1 MAIFASANARAGGP
15 VGLGAVPRDNLL
27 VVCSKYHA
35 RRCDC
40 GTSVVVSGRFGS
52 FPDATTRL
60 RDRLGD
66 RIGVLQ
72 TCGCTGPDT
81 QKASQWRNRRTGDLE

>member
-1 MAIFASANARAGGP
+1 MAIFASVDTRAGGP
-15 VGLGAVPRDNLL
+15 VGLEAAPRDNLP

-40 GTSVVVSGRFGS
+40 GTSVVISGRFGS
-52 FPDATTRL
+52 FPDATT
-60 RDRLGD
+60 RLGD